1 MRAARDQLMRAAAIV
16 TTALALA
23 AAGAAFAQSTGAS
36 SPSDGGAAARGVS
49 DTTRVTYVA
58 GSSVYLEAGR
68 ERGLAEGDTVS
79 VGGAGG
85 MRLRVT
91 AVSSRRAV
99 CEPVGAEPSATA
111 PRVGDLVYFR
121 RGAAAASGSSAQA
134 GAASSAPPTTAPPG
148 GSDSI
153 ATVAPARAMGP
164 RHAIRGRIGAG
175 YLRVDGQGTDYSRPT
190 LDLRVEGR
198 TAWGAPI
205 DFVADVRGH
214 RLERA
219 GATESAARVY
229 RLSATLATDDGGRR
243 FTAGR
248 QTLPIATAPGQ
259 FDGVNLELAGRTWTA
274 GLFSGFEPLRYG
286 YDFDPGI
293 LWTGVYTGARGRS
306 GARQWGFTIGG
317 MDAHDHGVPSRT
329 ALFAQGT
336 YHDSRLSLL
345 AAQAADL
352 NSAWKQARGEPSISS
367 TSTLVTANARI
378 TRALTLNGGY
388 DGRRNVLLAR
398 DRETPETAFDDRFR
412 EGGWAGLSVEP
423 GWASRLD
430 GTARWTSGGAAG
442 TAWAWSGALERRSIP
457 PLDGRLSLRSSR
469 VQSDL
474 ETGWLHAATFSVRAG
489 GSSEI
494 AFTAGTQSMRDP
506 FLGTVRQSTWQGVDA
521 DLGFGARWY
530 LMLQGQRESG
540 DEGDATTGY
549 AGMSWRF

>member
-1 MRAARDQLMRAAAIV
+1 MRAAAV
-16 TTALALA
+16 ATVVLALLFA
-23 AAGAAFAQSTGAS
+23 ARASAQQSGPATARGAA
-36 SPSDGGAAARGVS
+36 

-58 GSSVYLEAGR
+58 GSSVYLDAGR
-68 ERGLAEGDTVS
+68 ERGLSEGDTVS

-85 MRLRVT
+85 VRLRVT

-99 CEPVGAEPSATA
+99 CEPLPTAASSAA
-111 PRVGDLVYFR
+111 PRVGDPVYFR
-121 RGAAAASGSSAQA
+121 RGPSDSGSATA
-134 GAASSAPPTTAPPG
+134 GTAATTAPP
-148 GSDSI
+148 SDSS
-153 ATVAPARAMGP
+153 AAPPSETAPALRSMGG
-164 RHAIRGRIGAG
+164 RRAIRGRFGVG
-175 YLRVDGQGTDYSRPT
+175 YLRVDGAGTDYSRPT
-190 LDLRVEGR
+190 ADLRVEGR

-229 RLSATLATDDGGRR
+229 RLSATMAAGDGGRR

-248 QTLPIATAPGQ
+248 QSLPLATAPGQ
-259 FDGVNLELAGRTWTA
+259 FDGASFEMAGHTWSA

-293 LWTGVYTGARGRS
+293 LWTGLYTGARGRS
-306 GARQWGFTIGG
+306 GTRQWGFTLGG
-317 MDAHDHGVPSRT
+317 MDAHDHGIPSRA

-336 YHDSRLSLL
+336 YRDSRLSLL

-352 NSAWKQARGEPSISS
+352 NSSWKQARGEPSVSS

-378 TRALTLNGGY
+378 TRAVTLIGGY

-412 EGGWAGLSVEP
+412 EGGWAGLSIEP
-423 GWASRLD
+423 GWSSRVD

-469 VQSDL
+469 VESDL

-506 FLGTVRQSTWQGVDA
+506 FLETVRHSAWQGVDA
-521 DLGFGARWY
+521 DFGFGARWY
-530 LMLQGQRESG
+530 AMLQGQRESG
-540 DEGDATTGY
+540 DEGKGTTGY
-549 AGMSWRF
+549 AGLSWRF

>member
-1 MRAARDQLMRAAAIV
+1 MRAAAVMTIV
-16 TTALALA
+16 LALSFA
-23 AAGAAFAQSTGAS
+23 ASAPAQQTGPAPARGAA
-36 SPSDGGAAARGVS
+36 
-49 DTTRVTYVA
+49 DTTRVSYVA
-58 GSSVYLEAGR
+58 GSSIYLEAGR

-85 MRLRVT
+85 IRLRVT

-99 CEPVGAEPSATA
+99 CEALPTAASSAT

-121 RGAAAASGSSAQA
+121 RGPSDSGAAAGSSSGPS
-134 GAASSAPPTTAPPG
+134 GAAVTPAPVADSSATE
-148 GSDSI
+148 
-153 ATVAPARAMGP
+153 APALRSMGG
-164 RHAIRGRIGAG
+164 RRAIRGRAGVG
-175 YLRVDGQGTDYSRPT
+175 YLRVEGAGTDYSRPT
-190 LDLRVEGR
+190 ADLRIEGR

-219 GATESAARVY
+219 GTTESAARVY
-229 RLSATLATDDGGRR
+229 RLSATMAADDGGRR

-248 QTLPIATAPGQ
+248 QSLPLATAPGQ
-259 FDGVNLELAGRTWTA
+259 FDGASFEMTGRTWSA

-293 LWTGVYTGARGRS
+293 LWTGVYTGAHGRS
-306 GARQWGFTIGG
+306 GTTRQWGFTLGG
-317 MDAHDHGVPSRT
+317 MDAHDHGVPSRA

-336 YHDSRLSLL
+336 YRDSRLSLL

-378 TRALTLNGGY
+378 TRALTLIGGY

-412 EGGWAGLSVEP
+412 EGGWAGLSIEP
-423 GWASRLD
+423 GWSSRLD

-457 PLDGRLSLRSSR
+457 PFDGRLSLRSSR
-469 VQSDL
+469 VESDL
-474 ETGWLHAATFSVRAG
+474 ETGWLHAATISVRAG

-506 FLGTVRQSTWQGVDA
+506 FLETVRHSTWQGVDA
-521 DLGFGARWY
+521 DFGFGARWY
-530 LMLQGQRESG
+530 ALLQGQRESG
-540 DEGDATTGY
+540 DEGKGTTGY
-549 AGMSWRF
+549 AGLSWRF